1 MAGCSF
7 IACKQKQKTYCK
19 NRISKHLYVKFS
31 KHQTYSK
38 ISSVNDSSQAKMAEL
53 NADLF
58 FLNVLT
64 ILTPF
69 SIRTLTPTLS

>member
-58 FLNVLT
+58 L
-64 ILTPF
+64 
-69 SIRTLTPTLS
+69 